1 MADILASSKPG
12 FNESNIVDSSKPGF
26 VSSYDKSKGKDSTD
40 ESAEPKKE
48 TIASGK
54 RIVEDTIK
62 EELKKKPTTEEEK
75 EVIANKKVT
84 GCRMSLSKDSCI
96 ISIPNEIGIVT
107 DYVFPKKDVQ
117 EVLLTVFTNTK

>member
-1 MADILASSKPG
+1 MKEINSMYIGFDPNKASHKEVIKP
-12 FNESNIVDSSKPGF
+12 
-26 VSSYDKSKGKDSTD
+26 
-40 ESAEPKKE
+40 
-48 TIASGK
+48 
-54 RIVEDTIK
+54 
-62 EELKKKPTTEEEK
+62 TEEEK